1 MQSEK
6 ESGHGVIEEFRIA
19 FAECW
24 QRLPNKAFFFIL
36 LGAWL
41 VLFQWLGN
49 ATLGYIH
56 SQNPSLF
63 RWMLDAYDPEG
74 KYLRSDDGHGVF
86 MPFVVLALF
95 WWKRKEL
102 LAQPL
107 RTWPPGLAIIGLAL
121 LLHIAGFMGQQP
133 KVSVIALFFGIYGLM
148 GLAWGPAWLR
158 TSFFPFFL
166 FAFCVPLGQQAQFIS
181 FPLRKLVCQLVTL
194 VANGVLALDVERDG
208 TALINASGHYQ
219 YEVAAACSGLHSL
232 LATLALSM
240 IYAFVSFPK
249 WWKRLALIASAF
261 PLAVLGNLIR
271 MLTIII
277 AAEIGG
283 QAAGNKIHDGG
294 PGGIYSLIPYV
305 PAFAGLLLLGHWLRE
320 REPKKE
326 ASLEPPS
333 RRPSPPGEGGGQQPG
348 LALEPG
354 KA

>member
-1 MQSEK
+1 
-6 ESGHGVIEEFRIA
+6 
-19 FAECW
+19 
-24 QRLPNKAFFFIL
+24 
-36 LGAWL
+36 
-41 VLFQWLGN
+41 
-49 ATLGYIH
+49 
-56 SQNPSLF
+56 
-63 RWMLDAYDPEG
+63 
-74 KYLRSDDGHGVF
+74 
-86 MPFVVLALF
+86 
-95 WWKRKEL
+95 
-102 LAQPL
+102 
-107 RTWPPGLAIIGLAL
+107 
-121 LLHIAGFMGQQP
+121 
-133 KVSVIALFFGIYGLM
+133 
-148 GLAWGPAWLR
+148 
-158 TSFFPFFL
+158 
-166 FAFCVPLGQQAQFIS
+166 
-181 FPLRKLVCQLVTL
+181 
-194 VANGVLALDVERDG
+194 
-208 TALINASGHYQ
+208 
-219 YEVAAACSGLHSL
+219 
-232 LATLALSM
+232 M

-249 WWKRLALIASAF
+249 WWERLALIASAF